1 MVERMEPLEKKQ
13 DLTGHDEVFAL
24 MIEQVRKYH
33 VEGSEDYRFPPTAF
47 TSMKGEI
54 VAYDQETESLTI
66 RFPVESHQLNA
77 YGTMQGG
84 VLAAAVDNT
93 LGPLSVLVAPP
104 NLTRHLELTYSR
116 PATVEMGY
124 ITVIGRVVERKG
136 RWLSLKA
143 DVRSPQGQRLV
154 RAKARHW
161 ILDEHGVGD
170 GTVSRSLS
178 KAEVLGE

>member
-1 MVERMEPLEKKQ
+1 MEKLAKKQ
-13 DLTGHDEVFAL
+13 GVLGHDEIFAR
-24 MIEQVRKYH
+24 MIEQVRKHH
-33 VEGSEDYRFPPTAF
+33 VEGADGYKFPPTAF

-54 VAYDQETESLTI
+54 LAYDEVTQTLTI
-66 RFPVESHQLNA
+66 RFPVQDHQLNA

-84 VLAAAVDNT
+84 VMAAAVDNT

-104 NLTRHLELTYSR
+104 NMTRHLELTYSR

-124 ITVIGRVVERKG
+124 IIVIARVVERKG

-154 RAKARHW
+154 RAKAKHW